1 MGARERL
8 RGLPVWDGQPIQK
21 APCFAY
27 EVSALQKDVVNTG
40 CLYSKSPDRKTSSAF
55 KASAGPSEPFVKAVL
70 SLAEKL
76 LRKLIGKVLTYVCG
90 FR

>member
-8 RGLPVWDGQPIQK
+8 RGLPVWDGRPIQK

-40 CLYSKSPDRKTSSAF
+40 CLYSKSPDRRRPLHLRRPLPLRT
-55 KASAGPSEPFVKAVL
+55 L
-70 SLAEKL
+70 S
-76 LRKLIGKVLTYVCG
+76 
-90 FR
+90 

>member
-8 RGLPVWDGQPIQK
+8 RGLRLGCQPIQK

-27 EVSALQKDVVNTG
+27 EASALQKDVVNTG

-55 KASAGPSEPFVKAVL
+55 KASAGPSEPL
-70 SLAEKL
+70 
-76 LRKLIGKVLTYVCG
+76 
-90 FR
+90 